1 MIVIS
6 TYWWVSKF
14 NQISFSF
21 ILTENVILTKSL
33 HLHMYILSKDKL
45 VLHTFILI
53 DLFSV
58 FSQNRTKKVGK
69 HEGINF
75 VFLNVV
81 VLNVIRLF
89 KLHVRDLR
97 SRKSIKRYLYLL
109 CRAIHL
115 ILAFE
120 KRRFLQVIIF
130 NWLWFF

>member
-6 TYWWVSKF
+6 TYWWVSKY

-21 ILTENVILTKSL
+21 ILTGNVILTKSL

-58 FSQNRTKKVGK
+58 FSQNRTKKVDK

-75 VFLNVV
+75 VFLHMV
-81 VLNVIRLF
+81 VLNVTRLF

-109 CRAIHL
+109 CRTIHL